1 MLFKKKKRVE
11 DGIVTIDVNEL
22 VEKKRTLAGTA
33 LLIVNIIGCIMSVF
47 QMYVAGISTIDVTI
61 FRALHLGFGLC
72 ITYMVYP
79 MTKKSSRSQ
88 IPWYDYF
95 LAVLATAPNLY
106 IAVML
111 KELATRAGRLTTM
124 DVVMGVILCITL
136 LEAARRLH

>member
-22 VEKKRTLAGTA
+22 VEKKSTMAGTA
-33 LLIVNIIGCIMSVF
+33 LLIFNINCCIMSVF

-79 MTKKSSRSQ
+79 MT
-88 IPWYDYF
+88 
-95 LAVLATAPNLY
+95 
-106 IAVML
+106 
-111 KELATRAGRLTTM
+111 
-124 DVVMGVILCITL
+124 
-136 LEAARRLH
+136 